1 MPGTNLNKD
10 KEKIKPDPNLWVK
23 DHGDYLYNFA
33 WSRVQSKEIAEDIV
47 QETFISA
54 LKALKSFRGD
64 SSELTWLTAILKRKV
79 IDHYR
84 KASSKKEI
92 PASYFSSPFQKEDGM
107 EGHWIM
113 ERAPKNW
120 REHAEDPMQQQ
131 EFQGIMEYC
140 LSLLPPKWHS
150 VFILKVMEEINSDEV
165 CKELGCTS
173 SNLWVMLHRARLQLR
188 ECIEIKWLK

>member
-1 MPGTNLNKD
+1 M
-10 KEKIKPDPNLWVK
+10 WVK

-33 WSRVQSKEIAEDIV
+33 WSRVQSKEVAEDLV

-54 LKALKSFRGD
+54 LKSLKSFRGD
-64 SSELTWLTAILKRKV
+64 STELTWLTAILKRKV

-84 KASSKKEI
+84 KLSSKKEI
-92 PASYFSSPFQKEDGM
+92 PASHFVSPFQKDGLF

-113 ERAPKNW
+113 ERAPKDW
-120 REHAEDPMQQQ
+120 REPDENPLQQ
-131 EFQGIMEYC
+131 EEFQTIMAYC
-140 LSLLPPKWHS
+140 LSQLPPKWHS

-165 CKELGCTS
+165 CKELGCTP

-188 ECIEIKWLK
+188 ECIESKWLK